1 MSDIQNRIAEVKEK
15 IRLAAQRKNRPP
27 EGVRLVAVSKTVE
40 IDRIREA
47 VEGGAIILGESRV
60 QEARDKIQ
68 ALGREGIQWHLIGHL
83 QKNKVKYIYGL
94 FDLVHSV
101 DSLELAE
108 EINHRGALMNRRM
121 DILVQVNIGHD
132 QAKFGTDPEK
142 ALDLVKKI
150 SRLKNLSVKGL
161 MAIPPYYED
170 PEESRPHYTALREL
184 RDWLTTQGFGLPELS
199 MGMSHDFEAA
209 VEEGATLVRVGS
221 AIFGERIHV

>member
-1 MSDIQNRIAEVKEK
+1 MPDIHSRIAEVKEK
-15 IRLAAQRKNRPP
+15 IRLAAQKRNRPQ
-27 EGVRLVAVSKTVE
+27 EYIRLVAVSKTVE
-40 IDRIREA
+40 VDKIREA
-47 VEGGAIILGESRV
+47 VEGGATILGESRV

-108 EINHRGALMNRRM
+108 EINHRGALTNRSM

-132 QAKFGTDPEK
+132 QAKFGADPEK
-142 ALDLVKKI
+142 TLDLVKKI
-150 SRLKNLSVKGL
+150 SQLKNLAVKGL

-184 RDWLTTQGFGLPELS
+184 RDWLNIQGFDLPELS
-199 MGMSHDFEAA
+199 MGMSHDFEVA

-221 AIFGERIHV
+221 AIFGERTYV